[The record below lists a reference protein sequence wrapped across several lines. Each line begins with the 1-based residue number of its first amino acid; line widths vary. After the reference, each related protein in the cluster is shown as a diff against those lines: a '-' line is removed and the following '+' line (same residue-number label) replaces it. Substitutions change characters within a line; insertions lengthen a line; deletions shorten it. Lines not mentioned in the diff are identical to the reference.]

1 MTNIATAETTIAIA
15 ATLGVPVPEAITTRA
30 PADAW
35 AALQGIARGRAD
47 EWDRLGRA
55 RGDDLGDAAATIA
68 QGYDRLASFAAEQQQ
83 ALAAAMPAEDMDYRL
98 SSL

>member
-1 MTNIATAETTIAIA
+1 MTTIATAETTVRIA
-15 ATLGVPVPEAITTRA
+15 ATLGVPVPDAITALT

-47 EWDRLGRA
+47 EWDRIA
-55 RGDDLGDAAATIA
+55 RDLGDDHGDAAATIA
-68 QGYDRLASFAAEQQQ
+68 QGYDQLASLAAEQQR
-83 ALAAAMPAEDMDYRL
+83 ALADAMPAEDMDYRL